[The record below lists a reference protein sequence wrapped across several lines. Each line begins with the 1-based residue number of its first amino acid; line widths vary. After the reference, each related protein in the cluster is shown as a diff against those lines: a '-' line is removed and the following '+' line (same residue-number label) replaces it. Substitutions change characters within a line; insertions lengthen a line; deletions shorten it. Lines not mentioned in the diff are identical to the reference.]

1 MTAVSRTARHGPRA
15 RARPDSGRATG
26 REESDVNVTPEDV
39 FAWVQRVR
47 DDGPGVWAVVDG
59 LDAGETRDLVGHL
72 LAYLCAL
79 TTAQDG
85 AAAALGARFRAEP
98 GMSDAR
104 RLAVLRAWL
113 DALPLGTPGLAGVI
127 RGIGEADAD
136 AA

>member
-1 MTAVSRTARHGPRA
+1 MS
-15 RARPDSGRATG
+15 
-26 REESDVNVTPEDV
+26 VTPEDV

-47 DDGPGVWAVVDG
+47 DDGAGVWAVVDS

-85 AAAALGARFRAEP
+85 AVSALDARMAAEP
-98 GMSDAR
+98 RMAPESR
-104 RLAVLRAWL
+104 VAVLRPWL
-113 DALPLGTPGLAGVI
+113 AAVPLGTPGLAGGI
-127 RGIGEADAD
+127 RGIDEAE